1 MEMVL
6 RVEYYNDDKLKDLI
20 KKLKNKNVAF
30 EYVGDKQDNTIDIYG
45 LYNYSNTNRSLTFY
59 AEFSNKEN
67 KLVYMDL
74 KEDEIARYSIT
85 LF

>member
-45 LYNYSNTNRSLTFY
+45 LYSYSNANRSLTFY